1 MWRDTSK
8 DRTFKTGSSDDVAAL
23 KSTFGTQ
30 VSTDDI
36 NTLQAMHRA
45 CGRRDQT
52 LWGEI
57 AETLNRLQGDD
68 PERKVT
74 LEIWPEY

>member
-1 MWRDTSK
+1 MWRELAPEK
-8 DRTFKTGSSDDVAAL
+8 DRKFGAGTSSDIDVL
-23 KSTFGTQ
+23 KNTFGQT

-45 CGRRDQT
+45 VHQERS

-68 PERKVT
+68 PSRHVT
-74 LEIWPEY
+74 LEIWTD